1 MLCVL
6 GTVDTELDLA
16 DRLGQL
22 MREKKFTQSSL
33 SRASGVPQPTIN
45 RILARVTKDPR
56 RESVVRMADCL
67 NISPEVL
74 YGSGHKGSAH
84 KGSAHKGSAHKGSAH
99 KEKPNQSHVKIEKI
113 AVEKYPFNAMEPV
126 ESIYNKVAAL
136 DPEQREKLVDKIIA
150 NLM

>member
-74 YGSGHKGSAH
+74 YGS
-84 KGSAHKGSAHKGSAH
+84 AHKGSAH

>member
-56 RESVVRMADCL
+56 RDSVVRMANCL
-67 NISPEVL
+67 NISPEFL
-74 YGSGHKGSAH
+74 YGSG
-84 KGSAHKGSAHKGSAH
+84 HKGSAH

-113 AVEKYPFNAMEPV
+113 AVEKYPFNAMEPD

>member
-84 KGSAHKGSAHKGSAH
+84 KGSAHK
-99 KEKPNQSHVKIEKI
+99 EKPNQSHVKIEKI

>member
-1 MLCVL
+1 
-6 GTVDTELDLA
+6 VDTELDLA

-56 RESVVRMADCL
+56 RESVVRMANCL
-67 NISPEVL
+67 NISPEFL
-74 YGSGHKGSAH
+74 Y
-84 KGSAHKGSAHKGSAH
+84 GSAHKGSAHKGSAH

>member
-1 MLCVL
+1 ML

-56 RESVVRMADCL
+56 RDSVVRMANCL
-67 NISPEVL
+67 NISPEFL
-74 YGSGHKGSAH
+74 YGSG
-84 KGSAHKGSAHKGSAH
+84 HKGSAHKGSAH

-113 AVEKYPFNAMEPV
+113 AVEKYPFNAMEPD

>member
-1 MLCVL
+1 ML

-56 RESVVRMADCL
+56 RESVVRMANCL
-67 NISPEVL
+67 NISPEFL
-74 YGSGHKGSAH
+74 Y
-84 KGSAHKGSAHKGSAH
+84 GSAHKGSAHKGSAH

>member
-1 MLCVL
+1 ML

-45 RILARVTKDPR
+45 RILARVTKEPR
-56 RESVVRMADCL
+56 RESVVRMANCL
-67 NISPEVL
+67 NISPEFL
-74 YGSGHKGSAH
+74 Y
-84 KGSAHKGSAHKGSAH
+84 GSAH
-99 KEKPNQSHVKIEKI
+99 KEKPNQSHVKIVKI
-113 AVEKYPFNAMEPV
+113 AVEKYPFNVMEPV

-136 DPEQREKLVDKIIA
+136 DPGQREKLVDKIIA

>member
-1 MLCVL
+1 ML

-45 RILARVTKDPR
+45 RILARVTKEPR
-56 RESVVRMADCL
+56 RESVVRMANCL
-67 NISPEVL
+67 NISPEFL
-74 YGSGHKGSAH
+74 YGSAHFYGSAH
-84 KGSAHKGSAHKGSAH
+84 LYGSAH

-113 AVEKYPFNAMEPV
+113 AVEKYPFNVMEPV

-136 DPEQREKLVDKIIA
+136 DPGQREKLVDKIIA